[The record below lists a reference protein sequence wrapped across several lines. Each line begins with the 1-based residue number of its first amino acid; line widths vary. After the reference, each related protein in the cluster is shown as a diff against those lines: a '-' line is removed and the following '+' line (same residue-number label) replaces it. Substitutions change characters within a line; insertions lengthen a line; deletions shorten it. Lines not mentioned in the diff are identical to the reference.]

1 MQKNAMERG
10 NKKCLTFVKLQIA
23 SKILGKIIL
32 KPFVISK
39 RLKFPA
45 RMTEQVQILWHRL
58 ECISRDLRV
67 YSGGPK

>member
-1 MQKNAMERG
+1 MQWREKSKNVSLSG
-10 NKKCLTFVKLQIA
+10 VKLQIA

-45 RMTEQVQILWHRL
+45 RMTEQIQIL
-58 ECISRDLRV
+58 
-67 YSGGPK
+67 